1 MKLLL
6 AGAVLA
12 AAFSAATLAEAAEA
26 RREPFGVM
34 ADGTPVEAVVLTNRQ
49 GIKARVIAYG
59 AVLQSLE
66 APDRNGQVTNIVLS
80 HPDLAGYVNGRGNLG
95 ATIGRYA
102 NRIKDATFTL
112 DGRVYKLASTIHG
125 GPRGFDKAVWK
136 IAQVKS
142 GPEASVTLTN
152 VSPDG
157 DQGFPGELKASVT
170 YALDEQGALSLRF
183 EATTD
188 KPTVVNLTNHSYF
201 NLKGSGDVL
210 DHRLTVLS
218 DEITVVDSKL
228 MPSGEFRKVAGTPFD
243 FRTPHTIG
251 ERIKDP
257 DPMLDMAKTYDH
269 NFVLRGGAT
278 RTPKRALRLEDPTSG
293 RVVELATTEPGV
305 QIYTGNKG
313 GVAIEPQHYPDSPNH
328 ANFPSTRL
336 DPGQTYRHVSVYRFS
351 TTR

>member
-1 MKLLL
+1 
-6 AGAVLA
+6 
-12 AAFSAATLAEAAEA
+12 
-26 RREPFGVM
+26 
-34 ADGTPVEAVVLTNRQ
+34 VLTNAH
-49 GIKARVIAYG
+49 GVKARVIAYG
-59 AVLQSLE
+59 ATLQWLE
-66 APDRNGQVTNIVLS
+66 TPDRDGKLANVVLS
-80 HPDLAGYVNGRGNLG
+80 HPDLPGYVNGRGNFG

-102 NRIKDATFTL
+102 NRIKDATFSL
-112 DGRVYKLASTIHG
+112 DGRAYKLASTIHG
-125 GPRGFDKAVWK
+125 GPVGFDKLVWN

-142 GPEASVTLTN
+142 GPEASVTFTL

-157 DQGFPGELKASVT
+157 DQGYPGELKASVT
-170 YALDEQGALSLRF
+170 YALDEKDQLSLRF

-201 NLKGSGDVL
+201 NLTGSGDIL
-210 DHRLTVLS
+210 DDRLTVLA
-218 DEITVVDSKL
+218 DEITVVDSRL

-243 FRTPHTIG
+243 FRTPHAIG

-257 DPMLDMAKTYDH
+257 DPLLDMAKTYDH

-336 DPGQTYRHVSVYRFS
+336 DPGKTYRHVSVYRFS
-351 TTR
+351 TAR